1 MTKAVGRKNASR
13 TKRRN
18 ERTKARRR
26 KQEYGKLFN
35 GNVWGQWEFVF
46 IWGLIL
52 AMLLGLWLYIFSD
65 TFPITDESCEHTAF
79 VVTELKISEDGATFR
94 DSSSGKKYKLD
105 GGYFD
110 LERFSEEVSE
120 GDVLAA
126 VISHGKIVSLS
137 KDESVYLD
145 LDDMKD
151 LLERLR
157 PVSYPVLAI
166 AGVWLLYVAVSWYIM
181 YNAERFPR
189 LIKLFVKPE
198 YINKNKVYRKR

>member
-1 MTKAVGRKNASR
+1 MGRKNASR

-18 ERTKARRR
+18 ERTRARLHR
-26 KQEYGKLFN
+26 QEYGRLFN
-35 GNVWGQWEFVF
+35 GNIWGQWEFVF

-52 AMLLGLWLYIFSD
+52 AMLLGLWLYVVAD
-65 TFPITDESCEHTAF
+65 TFPITDESCEHTEF
-79 VVTELKISEDGATFR
+79 VVTGLKISEDEAAFR
-94 DSSSGKKYKLD
+94 DGSSGKKYKLD

-110 LERFSEEVSE
+110 IERFSVEVSE

-126 VISHGKIVSLS
+126 VISHGKTVSLS
-137 KDESVYLD
+137 KGESVYLA

-151 LLERLR
+151 LHERLR
-157 PVSYPVLAI
+157 PVSYLALAL
-166 AGVWLLYVAVSWYIM
+166 AGVWLLYVVVSWYVM

-189 LIKLFVKPE
+189 IIKLFVKPE

>member
-1 MTKAVGRKNASR
+1 MGRKNASR

-52 AMLLGLWLYIFSD
+52 AMLLGLWFYIFSD
-65 TFPITDESCEHTAF
+65 TFPITDENCEHRAL
-79 VVTELKISEDGATFR
+79 VVTELKISEDEAAFR
-94 DSSSGKKYKLD
+94 DGSSGKKFKLD
-105 GGYFD
+105 NGCFD
-110 LERFSEEVSE
+110 LERFSAEVSE

-126 VISHGKIVSLS
+126 VISHEKVVSLS
-137 KDESVYLD
+137 KGESVYLD
-145 LDDMKD
+145 LDEMKD
-151 LLERLR
+151 LHERLR

-166 AGVWLLYVAVSWYIM
+166 AVVWLIYIAVSWYIM
-181 YNAERFPR
+181 YNAEKFPR
-189 LIKLFVKPE
+189 LIKLFVKSE

>member
-1 MTKAVGRKNASR
+1 MGRKNASR

-18 ERTKARRR
+18 ARTKARLR

-35 GNVWGQWEFVF
+35 GNVYAQGEFVF
-46 IWGLIL
+46 IWGLVL
-52 AMLLGLWLYIFSD
+52 ALLLGLWFYIFSD
-65 TFPITDESCEHTAF
+65 TFPITDENCEHTAF
-79 VVTELKISEDGATFR
+79 VVTDLKISEEKTVFR
-94 DSSSGKKYKLD
+94 DGSSGKKYKLD

-110 LERFSEEVSE
+110 IESFSAEVSE

-145 LDDMKD
+145 IGNMKD
-151 LLERLR
+151 LHERLR
-157 PVSYPVLAI
+157 PVSYLVLGI
-166 AGVWLLYVAVSWYIM
+166 AGTWLLYIAASWYIM

-189 LIKLFVKPE
+189 LIKFFVKPE
-198 YINKNKVYRKR
+198 YINKSKVYKKR

>member
-1 MTKAVGRKNASR
+1 MGRKNASR
-13 TKRRN
+13 IKRRN

-52 AMLLGLWLYIFSD
+52 AMLLGLWFYVLAD
-65 TFPITDESCEHTAF
+65 TFPITDENCEHTALA
-79 VVTELKISEDGATFR
+79 VTKLKISEDGAAFR
-94 DSSSGKKYKLD
+94 DGSSGKKYKLD

-110 LERFSEEVSE
+110 IERFSDEVSE

-137 KDESVYLD
+137 KGESVYLA
-145 LDDMKD
+145 LDEIKD
-151 LLERLR
+151 LHERLR
-157 PVSYPVLAI
+157 PVSYLALAI
-166 AGVWLLYVAVSWYIM
+166 AGVWLLYVVVSWYVM
-181 YNAERFPR
+181 YNAEKFPR
-189 LIKLFVKPE
+189 LIKLFVKSE